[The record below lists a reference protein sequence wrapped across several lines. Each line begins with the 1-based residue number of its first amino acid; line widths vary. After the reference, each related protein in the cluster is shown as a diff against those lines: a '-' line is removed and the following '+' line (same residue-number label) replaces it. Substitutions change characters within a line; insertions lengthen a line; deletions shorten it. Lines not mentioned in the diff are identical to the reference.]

1 MAGRPT
7 KFKPEYVNI
16 IKSMCKLGAIVPEIA
31 EALEV
36 AESTVKLW
44 AVKHPE
50 VREAMTLGRE
60 EADERVVG
68 ALYHRALGYSHEED
82 DIRAVNGEIVIT
94 PTVKHYPPDST
105 AMIFWLKN
113 RMPDKW
119 RNAPENNLDEA
130 AIPLTI
136 NFDVSS
142 PVADIKVTRGQS
154 KD

>member
-60 EADERVVG
+60 EADERVVNS
-68 ALYHRALGYSHEED
+68 LYMSACGYERDEEEIKVID
-82 DIRAVNGEIVIT
+82 GQVVRVPVRKWYPAV
-94 PTVKHYPPDST
+94 PTS
-105 AMIFWLKN
+105 MIYWTRN
-113 RMPDKW
+113 RLRKEW
-119 RNAPENNLDEA
+119 TNAPEAENTDDMSAVL
-130 AIPLTI
+130 
-136 NFDVSS
+136 
-142 PVADIKVTRGQS
+142 S
-154 KD
+154 KLIDKLPS